1 MPRRPRPVFEWPL
14 DGQPLTFEVVVRG
27 SACCLGYTAPPRRGV
42 RTGERWYHGQ
52 RFHAVR
58 DVSDHRDFVT
68 VLTTGG
74 SYVNVWAKYN
84 RRGEP
89 VGVVFAVPVNNRQ
102 PGEAQKGGLAPRP
115 PPVNNRVPSRSR
127 SRLPRQAPTGAIAAP
142 TWFRRRRLCP
152 SRRAESCALRRRC
165 LLYSAE
171 SCVLRRRCPLHSA

>member
-42 RTGERWYHGQ
+42 RTGERWYYGM
-52 RFHAVR
+52 RFDAVA
-58 DVSDHRDFVT
+58 DCSDHRDFVT

-89 VGVVFAVPVNNRQ
+89 VGVVFAVPVAR
-102 PGEAQKGGLAPRP
+102 EALPQAQGGIAPRP
-115 PPVNNRVPSRSR
+115 SRGPPAGSRSR
-127 SRLPRQAPTGAIAAP
+127 SDPPRAAP
-142 TWFRRRRLCP
+142 
-152 SRRAESCALRRRC
+152 AG
-165 LLYSAE
+165 
-171 SCVLRRRCPLHSA
+171 